1 MSDTPEDIDE
11 ETMKRKVNRSLMDEF
26 SSAEFDKLSVD
37 DQLKC
42 VKLIQRVMYLE
53 TTKLDE
59 PENFKHRGRPV
70 GALNKRLLSGWE
82 ISEMP
87 EQEQTPPKKLKSH
100 KGKGTHSQTPG
111 NKRPRLLINKRYHG
125 LWPQCMGKWIQG
137 WHKIIG
143 DGNCGFRSIVVGL
156 GRSE

>member
-42 VKLIQRVMYLE
+42 VKLIQRVMHPE

-59 PENFKHRGRPV
+59 PENFKHKGRPV
-70 GALNKRLLSGWE
+70 GALNKRLPSG
-82 ISEMP
+82 
-87 EQEQTPPKKLKSH
+87 
-100 KGKGTHSQTPG
+100 
-111 NKRPRLLINKRYHG
+111 
-125 LWPQCMGKWIQG
+125 
-137 WHKIIG
+137 
-143 DGNCGFRSIVVGL
+143 
-156 GRSE
+156 